1 MAMNVASRSSSS
13 LAPDCF
19 ATAKRFLLQGSH
31 PAISAH
37 AYANSESVFLSSDP
51 GVNRRPTNSCRARA
65 PTAGSMC
72 PFLPG
77 NARTALPLPCVW
89 DSLMRRD
96 VNESRTRLSR
106 KPRPPEGSALN
117 PYAGGTSMLEVK
129 ASSRAFAFSVTSCR
143 ASVCRQ
149 VRVVAFPLLD
159 CAVVN
164 SIQSALIY
172 PERLRGRRT
181 MTAPLST
188 RRSLALG
195 PRMSLASFAVA
206 LLMLPAWPSS
216 ARAASLEDIK
226 KRGYMIVATEDD
238 YPPFEFVV
246 DGKPMGYDHELLSIL
261 RKSAGFEVRQEI
273 LPWQGILPGVA
284 SGKYDV
290 ALSAAVITDERVK
303 SLDFTVPI
311 SESTMAYVKRKGD
324 ASIKSLKDLSGKTL
338 GVQQGGASFQVLPEL
353 EVELKKTGGK
363 LGNVVQYGAFS
374 EAYQD
379 LVNRRLDAVIH
390 NIVSL
395 STLVSEKPDVFEF
408 GQRVGR
414 KSYAAW
420 AVQKNNKSL
429 VDFLNAF
436 LAQQKSNGT
445 YKQLQSKWLRI
456 MFDDLP
462 NQPLLPGDRPI
473 K

>member
-1 MAMNVASRSSSS
+1 MTRRLSF
-13 LAPDCF
+13 D
-19 ATAKRFLLQGSH
+19 AT
-31 PAISAH
+31 
-37 AYANSESVFLSSDP
+37 
-51 GVNRRPTNSCRARA
+51 
-65 PTAGSMC
+65 
-72 PFLPG
+72 
-77 NARTALPLPCVW
+77 
-89 DSLMRRD
+89 
-96 VNESRTRLSR
+96 TRLAVIV
-106 KPRPPEGSALN
+106 ALG
-117 PYAGGTSMLEVK
+117 A
-129 ASSRAFAFSVTSCR
+129 
-143 ASVCRQ
+143 
-149 VRVVAFPLLD
+149 
-159 CAVVN
+159 
-164 SIQSALIY
+164 
-172 PERLRGRRT
+172 
-181 MTAPLST
+181 
-188 RRSLALG
+188 LALG
-195 PRMSLASFAVA
+195 WMVAVR
-206 LLMLPAWPSS
+206 S
-216 ARAASLEDIK
+216 AQGASLEEIK

-238 YPPFEFVV
+238 YPPFEYVV
-246 DGKPMGYDHELLSIL
+246 DGKPMGYDHELLAVL
-261 RKSAGFEVRQEI
+261 RKSTGFEVRQEI

-303 SLDFTVPI
+303 SLDFTIPI

-324 ASIKSLKDLSGKTL
+324 SSIKGIKDLSGKTL

-353 EVELKKTGGK
+353 EAELKKSGGK
-363 LGNVVQYGAFS
+363 LGSIVQYGAFS

-436 LAQQKSNGT
+436 LVQQKSNGT
-445 YKQLQSKWLRI
+445 YKQLQGKWLKI
-456 MFDDLP
+456 TFDDLP

>member
-1 MAMNVASRSSSS
+1 MRASLR
-13 LAPDCF
+13 
-19 ATAKRFLLQGSH
+19 LL
-31 PAISAH
+31 
-37 AYANSESVFLSSDP
+37 
-51 GVNRRPTNSCRARA
+51 
-65 PTAGSMC
+65 
-72 PFLPG
+72 
-77 NARTALPLPCVW
+77 RTA
-89 DSLMRRD
+89 
-96 VNESRTRLSR
+96 RLTW
-106 KPRPPEGSALN
+106 AV
-117 PYAGGTSMLEVK
+117 AEV
-129 ASSRAFAFSVTSCR
+129 AAILGAIAIT
-143 ASVCRQ
+143 
-149 VRVVAFPLLD
+149 
-159 CAVVN
+159 
-164 SIQSALIY
+164 
-172 PERLRGRRT
+172 
-181 MTAPLST
+181 TAP
-188 RRSLALG
+188 AG
-195 PRMSLASFAVA
+195 
-206 LLMLPAWPSS
+206 
-216 ARAASLEDIK
+216 AASLEDIK

-246 DGKPMGYDHELLSIL
+246 DGKPMGYDHALLAVL

-290 ALSAAVITDERVK
+290 ALSAAVITDERAK
-303 SLDFTVPI
+303 SLDFTMPI
-311 SESTMAYVKRKGD
+311 AESTMAYVTRKGD
-324 ASIKSLKDLSGKTL
+324 TSIKSIKDLSGKTL

-353 EVELKKTGGK
+353 EAELQKTGGK

-395 STLVSEKPDVFEF
+395 STLVSEKPDVFVL

-420 AVQKNNKSL
+420 AVQKNNKAL

-436 LAQQKSNGT
+436 LSQQKANGT
-445 YKQLQSKWLRI
+445 FKQLQGQWLKI
-456 MFDDLP
+456 TFDDLP

>member
-1 MAMNVASRSSSS
+1 
-13 LAPDCF
+13 
-19 ATAKRFLLQGSH
+19 
-31 PAISAH
+31 
-37 AYANSESVFLSSDP
+37 
-51 GVNRRPTNSCRARA
+51 
-65 PTAGSMC
+65 
-72 PFLPG
+72 
-77 NARTALPLPCVW
+77 
-89 DSLMRRD
+89 
-96 VNESRTRLSR
+96 
-106 KPRPPEGSALN
+106 
-117 PYAGGTSMLEVK
+117 MLEPR
-129 ASSRAFAFSVTSCR
+129 SRC
-143 ASVCRQ
+143 
-149 VRVVAFPLLD
+149 P
-159 CAVVN
+159 AV
-164 SIQSALIY
+164 
-172 PERLRGRRT
+172 
-181 MTAPLST
+181 
-188 RRSLALG
+188 
-195 PRMSLASFAVA
+195 SFACV
-206 LLMLPAWPSS
+206 LLSLQQGRTT
-216 ARAASLEDIK
+216 ARAASLADIK
-226 KRGYMIVATEDD
+226 KRGIIAGPIGASD
-238 YPPFEFVV
+238 PPFEFVV

-311 SESTMAYVKRKGD
+311 SESTMAYVKRKGE

-379 LVNRRLDAVIH
+379 LVNRLLAAVIP
-390 NIVSL
+390 NIVSP